1 MKTPNQK
8 TMTIKLRRRD
18 IVDLMT
24 ACAWAAVDA
33 GVCSDSKWRNLHEV
47 LREQLDEFDSK
58 EANK

>member
-8 TMTIKLRRRD
+8 MMTIKLRRRD
-18 IVDLMT
+18 VCDLMT
-24 ACAWAAVDA
+24 ACAWAAVDN
-33 GVCSDSKWRNLHEV
+33 GVLSDSKWRDLHEV